1 MIMMNMKTITSV
13 LVIALA
19 LTSCKDKAVES
30 IETTN
35 ETSVVTEA
43 QTPSAQLPV
52 MTFDKTTHDFGT
64 IKEGEAQQTVF
75 TFTNTGSAPLIITN
89 ATSSCGCTVPDY
101 PKNTPIAPGDS
112 GQLTVNFNGTG
123 MNKVTKTIRVEANT
137 ASGFENIKIE
147 AFIEANN

>member
-75 TFTNTGSAPLIITN
+75 TFTNSGSAPLIITN

>member
-1 MIMMNMKTITSV
+1 MMNMKTITSV

-30 IETTN
+30 IETTT

-43 QTPSAQLPV
+43 QTPSTQLPV

-123 MNKVTKTIRVEANT
+123 MNKVTKTIRIEANT

>member
-1 MIMMNMKTITSV
+1 MKTITSV

-30 IETTN
+30 IETTT
-35 ETSVVTEA
+35 ETSVATEA
-43 QTPSAQLPV
+43 QTPSTQLPV
-52 MTFDKTTHDFGT
+52 MTFEKTTHDFGT

-137 ASGFENIKIE
+137 ASGIENIKIE
-147 AFIEANN
+147 AFIEAKN

>member
-1 MIMMNMKTITSV
+1 MMNMKTITSV

-75 TFTNTGSAPLIITN
+75 TFTNSGSAPLIITN

>member
-1 MIMMNMKTITSV
+1 MMHMKTITSV

-30 IETTN
+30 IETTT
-35 ETSVVTEA
+35 ETSVATEA
-43 QTPSAQLPV
+43 QTPSTQLPV
-52 MTFDKTTHDFGT
+52 MTFEKTTHDFGT

-147 AFIEANN
+147 AFIEAKN

>member
-1 MIMMNMKTITSV
+1 MKTITSV

-75 TFTNTGSAPLIITN
+75 TFTNSGSAPLIITN

>member
-1 MIMMNMKTITSV
+1 MKTITSV

-30 IETTN
+30 IETTT
-35 ETSVVTEA
+35 ETSVVTDA
-43 QTPSAQLPV
+43 QTPSTQLPV

>member
-1 MIMMNMKTITSV
+1 MMNMKTITSV

-30 IETTN
+30 IETST

>member
-1 MIMMNMKTITSV
+1 MKTITSV

-30 IETTN
+30 IETTT

-75 TFTNTGSAPLIITN
+75 TFTNTGSTPLIITN

>member
-1 MIMMNMKTITSV
+1 MKTITSV
-13 LVIALA
+13 LVIALV

-30 IETTN
+30 IETTT

>member
-1 MIMMNMKTITSV
+1 MKTITSV

-75 TFTNTGSAPLIITN
+75 TFTN
-89 ATSSCGCTVPDY
+89 
-101 PKNTPIAPGDS
+101 
-112 GQLTVNFNGTG
+112 
-123 MNKVTKTIRVEANT
+123 
-137 ASGFENIKIE
+137 
-147 AFIEANN
+147 

>member
-1 MIMMNMKTITSV
+1 MKTIASV

-30 IETTN
+30 IETTT
-35 ETSVVTEA
+35 ETSVVTDA
-43 QTPSAQLPV
+43 QTPSTQLPV
-52 MTFDKTTHDFGT
+52 MSFDKTTHDFGT

>member
-1 MIMMNMKTITSV
+1 MKTITSV

-30 IETTN
+30 IETTT
-35 ETSVVTEA
+35 ETSVVTDA
-43 QTPSAQLPV
+43 QTPSTQLPV
-52 MTFDKTTHDFGT
+52 MSFDKTTHDFGT

>member
-1 MIMMNMKTITSV
+1 
-13 LVIALA
+13 
-19 LTSCKDKAVES
+19 
-30 IETTN
+30 
-35 ETSVVTEA
+35 
-43 QTPSAQLPV
+43 
-52 MTFDKTTHDFGT
+52 
-64 IKEGEAQQTVF
+64 
-75 TFTNTGSAPLIITN
+75 
-89 ATSSCGCTVPDY
+89 PDY

>member
-1 MIMMNMKTITSV
+1 MKTITSV

-52 MTFDKTTHDFGT
+52 MTFDKTTHDFGI

-75 TFTNTGSAPLIITN
+75 TFTNSGSAPLIITN

>member
-1 MIMMNMKTITSV
+1 MKTITSV

-30 IETTN
+30 IETTT

>member
-1 MIMMNMKTITSV
+1 MKHK
-13 LVIALA
+13 ALFFFL
-19 LTSCKDKAVES
+19 LTFAISGFSQNRRTTCVVDK
-30 IETTN
+30 
-35 ETSVVTEA
+35 
-43 QTPSAQLPV
+43 
-52 MTFDKTTHDFGT
+52 KYHDFGT

>member
-1 MIMMNMKTITSV
+1 MMNMKTITSV

-30 IETTN
+30 IETTT
-35 ETSVVTEA
+35 ETSVVTDA
-43 QTPSAQLPV
+43 QTPSTQLPV

>member
-1 MIMMNMKTITSV
+1 MMNMKTITSV

>member
-1 MIMMNMKTITSV
+1 MKTITSV

-30 IETTN
+30 IETTT

-43 QTPSAQLPV
+43 QSPSAQLPV
-52 MTFDKTTHDFGT
+52 MTFEKTTHDFGT

>member
-1 MIMMNMKTITSV
+1 
-13 LVIALA
+13 
-19 LTSCKDKAVES
+19 VES
-30 IETTN
+30 T
-35 ETSVVTEA
+35 A
-43 QTPSAQLPV
+43 QTPSTQLPV
-52 MTFDKTTHDFGT
+52 MAFEKTTHDFGT

>member
-1 MIMMNMKTITSV
+1 MMNMKTITSV

-30 IETTN
+30 IETTT

-123 MNKVTKTIRVEANT
+123 MNKVTKTIRIEANT

>member
-1 MIMMNMKTITSV
+1 MHMKTITSV
-13 LVIALA
+13 LVLALA
-19 LTSCKDKAVES
+19 LTSCKDKAVET
-30 IETTN
+30 IETAA
-35 ETSVVTEA
+35 ETTVESTA
-43 QTPSAQLPV
+43 QTPSTQLPV
-52 MTFDKTTHDFGT
+52 MTFEKTTHDFGT

>member
-1 MIMMNMKTITSV
+1 MMNMKTITSV
-13 LVIALA
+13 LVIALV

-30 IETTN
+30 IETTT

-43 QTPSAQLPV
+43 QTPSTQLPV

>member
-1 MIMMNMKTITSV
+1 MKTITSV
-13 LVIALA
+13 LVLALA
-19 LTSCKDKAVES
+19 LTSCKDKAVET
-30 IETTN
+30 IETAT
-35 ETSVVTEA
+35 ETPVENTA
-43 QTPSAQLPV
+43 QTPSTQLPV
-52 MTFDKTTHDFGT
+52 MTFEKTTHDFGT

>member
-1 MIMMNMKTITSV
+1 MKTITSM

>member
-1 MIMMNMKTITSV
+1 MMNMKTITSM

-75 TFTNTGSAPLIITN
+75 TFTNSGSAPLIITN

>member
-1 MIMMNMKTITSV
+1 MHMKTITSV
-13 LVIALA
+13 LVLALA
-19 LTSCKDKAVES
+19 LTSCKDKAVET
-30 IETTN
+30 IETAAKTPV
-35 ETSVVTEA
+35 ESTA
-43 QTPSAQLPV
+43 QTPSTQLPV
-52 MTFDKTTHDFGT
+52 MTFEKTTHDFGT

>member
-1 MIMMNMKTITSV
+1 MKTITSV
-13 LVIALA
+13 LVIALV

-30 IETTN
+30 IETTT

-43 QTPSAQLPV
+43 QTPSTQLPV

>member
-1 MIMMNMKTITSV
+1 MMNMKTITSV
-13 LVIALA
+13 LVIALV

-30 IETTN
+30 IETTT

>member
-1 MIMMNMKTITSV
+1 MMNMKTITSV

-30 IETTN
+30 IETTT
-35 ETSVVTEA
+35 ETSVVTDA
-43 QTPSAQLPV
+43 QTPSTQLPV
-52 MTFDKTTHDFGT
+52 MSFDKTTHDFGT

>member
-1 MIMMNMKTITSV
+1 MMNMKTITSV

-30 IETTN
+30 IETTT

>member
-1 MIMMNMKTITSV
+1 LIMMNMKTITSV

>member
-1 MIMMNMKTITSV
+1 LIMMNMKTITSV

-75 TFTNTGSAPLIITN
+75 TFTNSGSAPLIITN

>member
-1 MIMMNMKTITSV
+1 MKTITSV

>member
-1 MIMMNMKTITSV
+1 MKTITSV

-30 IETTN
+30 IETTT

-137 ASGFENIKIE
+137 ARGFENIKIE

>member
-1 MIMMNMKTITSV
+1 MKTITSV

-30 IETTN
+30 IETST

>member
-1 MIMMNMKTITSV
+1 MMNMKTITSV

-30 IETTN
+30 IETTT

-43 QTPSAQLPV
+43 QTPSTQLPV